1 MRLSS
6 GLSAALMRAAIG
18 KETMERDPIATARN
32 IVREAAPRPQD
43 QAVKDKSR
51 QVKGLAGQVGLR
63 KHGPR

>member
-1 MRLSS
+1 MSNR
-6 GLSAALMRAAIG
+6 LSAALGRAVIRG
-18 KETMERDPIATARN
+18 VQTMQREPIATARN

-51 QVKGLAGQVGLR
+51 AVKELANVVGVR